1 MSKKPPDIPDT
12 FRNIAEAV
20 KEFDVSRSTLQRA
33 LKAGK
38 ISYKTST
45 NGSQEKY
52 LDPSDLAQKYEP
64 RKNYDTGVKVSQ
76 DSDMIPH
83 DIPSDTPVKIALLE
97 QENGFLKKQVA
108 ELEADREERK
118 QREKELQGIIENQTL
133 ALPKPESQPVSPQKT
148 QSLSWQSVTL
158 IGCGI
163 VMTIALVFVAWV
175 LPHLG

>member
-38 ISYKTST
+38 VSYKTST

-64 RKNYDTGVKVSQ
+64 RKNYDTGVKVSR
-76 DSDMIPH
+76 DSDMIPP
-83 DIPSDTPVKIALLE
+83 DISSDTPVNIATVAVAAAVRLILPLL
-97 QENGFLKKQVA
+97 
-108 ELEADREERK
+108 
-118 QREKELQGIIENQTL
+118 LQ
-133 ALPKPESQPVSPQKT
+133 LPSCS
-148 QSLSWQSVTL
+148 
-158 IGCGI
+158 
-163 VMTIALVFVAWV
+163 
-175 LPHLG
+175 